1 MNEPLME
8 QFEEII
14 QPGDAQPN
22 ARGGRTGG
30 EPNVNES
37 VVRLQKTVI
46 VSDHIGKKI
55 DASVV
60 NHQFYD
66 HFKYSLLPKEYSQGK
81 LTLGITSPN
90 PGEGKTLVAAN
101 LAASLAM
108 ANQRA
113 TLLIDLNVSR
123 PRVHEIFGVPLAP
136 GLLEGLQQPS
146 VVVSTTKVKHLS
158 VLTVGSAAANP
169 IESMRFGGT
178 KNGTAMKATVGLEQL
193 TEFRNLLYSLEEKFE
208 LIIVDLPSIHE
219 SAIPTLFTSQL
230 GGVIVVVNA
239 GKTKQRDIDRLLV
252 TLNESQVLG
261 FVFNRV
267 DKHNLT

>member
-1 MNEPLME
+1 
-8 QFEEII
+8 
-14 QPGDAQPN
+14 
-22 ARGGRTGG
+22 
-30 EPNVNES
+30 
-37 VVRLQKTVI
+37 
-46 VSDHIGKKI
+46 
-55 DASVV
+55 V

-108 ANQRA
+108 ANQRE
-113 TLLIDLNVSR
+113 TLLIDLSVSR
-123 PRVHEIFGVPLAP
+123 PRLHEIFGVPLAP
-136 GLLEGLQQPS
+136 GILEGLQQPT
-146 VVVSTTKVKHLS
+146 VTVSKTKVKHLS
-158 VLTVGSAAANP
+158 VLTVGSSVANP
-169 IESMRFGGT
+169 IESMRFGGS

-219 SAIPTLFTSQL
+219 SAIPTLFTTQL

-239 GKTKQRDIDRLLV
+239 GKTKQHDIDRLLV

-267 DKHNLT
+267 DKKSLT

>member
-1 MNEPLME
+1 ME
-8 QFEEII
+8 QFEEIL
-14 QPGDAQPN
+14 QPDETPTRPEFHDGDHHMDDQL
-22 ARGGRTGG
+22 
-30 EPNVNES
+30 
-37 VVRLQKTVI
+37 VRLRKTVVI
-46 VSDHIGKKI
+46 SPHIGKKI

-66 HFKYSLLPKEYSQGK
+66 HFKYSLLPKEHSQGK

-90 PGEGKTLVAAN
+90 PGEGKTLVASN

-108 ANQRA
+108 ANQRE
-113 TLLIDLNVSR
+113 TLLIDLNVNR

-136 GLLEGLQQPS
+136 GLLEGLQEPK
-146 VVVSTTKVKHLS
+146 VCICKTKVKHLS
-158 VLTVGSAAANP
+158 VLTVGSTAANP
-169 IESMRFGGT
+169 IETMRLGGS
-178 KNGTAMKATVGLEQL
+178 KNHMAVKAAVGLDQL
-193 TEFRNLLYSLEEKFE
+193 TDFRNMLFSLEEKFE
-208 LIIVDLPSIHE
+208 LLIVDLPSINE

-252 TLNESQVLG
+252 TLNENQVLG

-267 DKHNLT
+267 NKNNLQ